1 MRSLVYDRCV
11 TDELISEFKNLYLK
25 TADEYLISLKKTI
38 NTIGGSFSDES
49 FKSFFMASH
58 SLKSQSLAM
67 NYSNTGSASRALELF
82 AQIHIK
88 SQQSAN
94 QDEVDIIRKV
104 IDFIEFSLSSIR
116 QTGHEQPLSEEQNNM
131 LLQIQNG

>member
-1 MRSLVYDRCV
+1 MYDRCV
-11 TDELISEFKNLYLK
+11 TDELISEFKDLYLK
-25 TADEYLISLKKTI
+25 TADEYLHSLRNNIDTL
-38 NTIGGSFSDES
+38 GGNFSEES

-88 SQQSAN
+88 SQRPAN
-94 QDEVDIIRKV
+94 QDEVEIIRKV

-116 QTGHEQPLSEEQNNM
+116 QTGHEQPLSEDENNM
-131 LLQIQNG
+131 LLQIQNE

>member
-1 MRSLVYDRCV
+1 
-11 TDELISEFKNLYLK
+11 
-25 TADEYLISLKKTI
+25 
-38 NTIGGSFSDES
+38 
-49 FKSFFMASH
+49 
-58 SLKSQSLAM
+58 M